1 MYPFGSDSS
10 STTSF
15 EHRISQR
22 ARRLSLRVTP
32 KGVVVVTPP
41 RTPQFLIQQ
50 FVDAHQDWI
59 QTQQQ
64 KLAAQQLDDSV
75 VMIFGIQYPK
85 QLGYKPELPLGISIH
100 QQSVFANLPEAHGG
114 KKEWG
119 SAQEKQLLRFLKAA
133 AITYITERTRTV
145 AEKMKTRYAH
155 LTLREQSSRWGSCS
169 SQGNLNFN
177 WRLVHAPTPVIDYV
191 IIHELAHRTHMDH
204 SRRFW
209 NLVAEYDPAYLEHRG
224 WLKRHGQGM
233 MAENM

>member
-133 AITYITERTRTV
+133 A
-145 AEKMKTRYAH
+145 H